1 MFMTTQLQELVS
13 LSPDPIIGVSS
24 EGTIT
29 LFNHAAEHLLGYGS
43 AEVLDTVSIAS
54 IYASRDLARHV
65 NKLLHMSPDHQVEG
79 IETQLQSKAGRTIDI
94 RLSAKLLMRNDEV
107 VGSIGFF
114 HDLTERKR
122 LETMLKQLSIT
133 DNLTGLFNQRH
144 FRAALHVELERS
156 SRYARPLCLICI
168 DLDDFK
174 QINDRLGHLEG
185 DNALRF
191 AARVLQNALRKTDV
205 AFRYGG
211 DEFMLLLP
219 ETAMAEAQAIGV
231 RLKKLFDAQWDKE
244 WSTIANC
251 PTVSMSFGVAEL
263 GSTDTA
269 ESLIH
274 RADGAMYATKKNRRT
289 C

>member
-1 MFMTTQLQELVS
+1 MTTQLQELVS
-13 LSPDPIIGVSS
+13 LSPDPIIAVNR
-24 EGTIT
+24 EGKIT
-29 LFNHAAEHLLGYGS
+29 LFNQAAERLLGYRGS
-43 AEVLDTVSIAS
+43 DVLEVVSIAS

-65 NKLLHMSPDHQVEG
+65 NKLLHTSPDHQVEG
-79 IETQLQSKAGRTIDI
+79 METQLQSKVGRTIDI
-94 RLSAKLLMRNDEV
+94 RLSAKLLMRNGEV

-144 FRAALHVELERS
+144 FRAALNVELERS
-156 SRYARPLCLICI
+156 SRYGRPLCLICI

-174 QINDRLGHLEG
+174 QINDQLGHLEG

-191 AARVLQNALRKTDV
+191 AARVLHKALRKTDV

-219 ETAMAEAQAIGV
+219 ETDMAEAQAIGARV
-231 RLKKLFDAQWDKE
+231 KALFDALWHTE
-244 WSTIANC
+244 WSAIADC
-251 PTVSMSFGVAEL
+251 PTVSLSYGIAERDAAD
-263 GSTDTA
+263 SA
-269 ESLIH
+269 ESLIQ
-274 RADGAMYATKKNRRT
+274 RADSAMYRIKKNRA
-289 C
+289 